1 MISGGNATVFVS
13 SLDDAIRFYTE
24 RLGLKL
30 TNRFGNQW
38 ATLRAGPSYW
48 TSDDKVGAGLTIAL
62 HPASP
67 KYPPPGT
74 NGGVGFGLETYMPI
88 ESVVSVFGERGV
100 RTEGEILRYEAG
112 NLTTLFDQDSLPTY
126 INEFP
131 PHMLEASDL
140 AGDDEAD
147 DNTDDEVPDDLVAGG
162 HAIVYVSNMDA
173 GVRFYTQTLGMKLTF
188 RHEDKF
194 ATAEVGDLLLAIH
207 PRTPFAPPPGTKGSV
222 VLGLSI
228 DEPIDR
234 VVSRLAAHGV
244 RTLGPVVRAEH
255 GDTVEIADPD
265 GNPIILREA
274 ARSDGAVDSVKVE
287 VGSVK

>member
-1 MISGGNATVFVS
+1 MISGGNATVFVN
-13 SLDDAIRFYTE
+13 SLDDAIQFYAE
-24 RLGLKL
+24 RLDLKL
-30 TNRFGNQW
+30 TNRFGSQW

-67 KYPPPGT
+67 KYPAPGT
-74 NGGVGFGLETYMPI
+74 NGGVGFGLETYVPI
-88 ESVVSVFGERGV
+88 ESVMRVFGERGV
-100 RTEGEILRYEAG
+100 RTEGDIIRYDAG
-112 NLTTLFDQDSLPTY
+112 NLIRLRDQDGLPSY

-140 AGDDEAD
+140 AADDERD
-147 DNTDDEVPDDLVAGG
+147 DQTTALVAGG
-162 HAIVYVSNMDA
+162 HAIVYVSNMDE
-173 GVRFYTQTLGMKLTF
+173 GVRFYTGTLGMKLTY
-188 RHEDKF
+188 RHENAF
-194 ATAEVGDLLLAIH
+194 ASAETGDFLLAIH
-207 PRTPFAPPPGTKGSV
+207 PSTPFAPPPGTKGSV

-255 GDTVEIADPD
+255 GDSVEIADPD
-265 GNPIILREA
+265 GNTIVLREA
-274 ARSDGAVDSVKVE
+274 AAATAGAPRRPVRTAMA
-287 VGSVK
+287 

>member
-13 SLDDAIRFYTE
+13 NLDEAIQFYAE

-30 TNRFGNQW
+30 TNRFGSQW

-48 TSDDKVGAGLTIAL
+48 TSDEKVGAGLTIAL

-74 NGGVGFGLETYMPI
+74 PGGVGFGLETYMPI
-88 ESVVSVFGERGV
+88 ESVAKVFGTRDI
-100 RTEGEILRYEAG
+100 RMEGEIIRYEAG
-112 NLTTLFDQDSLPTY
+112 NLISLRDQDGLATY

-131 PHMLEASDL
+131 PHMLEESDL
-140 AGDDEAD
+140 AADSEAD
-147 DNTDDEVPDDLVAGG
+147 DDVAALIAGG

-173 GVRFYTQTLGMKLTF
+173 SIRFYTAVLGMKLTY
-188 RHEDKF
+188 RYEDRF
-194 ATAEVGDLLLAIH
+194 ASAEVDNLLLAIH

-222 VLGLSI
+222 LLGLSV

-234 VVSRLAAHGV
+234 VVSRLATQGV

-255 GDTVEIADPD
+255 GDAVEVDDPD
-265 GNPIILREA
+265 GNVIILREA
-274 ARSDGAVDSVKVE
+274 AGSAGTSVATLTT
-287 VGSVK
+287 SAT

>member
-13 SLDDAIRFYTE
+13 SLDDAIQFYTG
-24 RLGLKL
+24 RLGFQL

-67 KYPPPGT
+67 KYPAPGT
-74 NGGVGFGLETYMPI
+74 PGGVGFGIETYMPI
-88 ESVVSVFGERGV
+88 ESVVNLFRERAV
-100 RTEGEILRYEAG
+100 STEGDIVRYEAG
-112 NLTTLFDQDSLPTY
+112 NLIRLRDQDGLQSY

-140 AGDDEAD
+140 AGEDEAD
-147 DNTDDEVPDDLVAGG
+147 DEAAGLVSGG

-173 GVRFYTQTLGMKLTF
+173 GVRFYTTVLGMKLTY
-188 RHEDKF
+188 RHANNF
-194 ATAEVGDLLLAIH
+194 ATAEIGDFLLAIH
-207 PRTPFAPPPGTKGSV
+207 PSTPFAPPPGTKGAV
-222 VLGLSI
+222 VLGLSV
-228 DEPIDR
+228 DEPIER
-234 VVSRLAAHGV
+234 VVSRLSTQGL
-244 RTLGPVVRAEH
+244 RMLGPIIRAEH

-265 GNPIILREA
+265 GNVIILREVTSGG
-274 ARSDGAVDSVKVE
+274 ARECAKVA

>member
-13 SLDDAIRFYTE
+13 SLDEAIEFYGQ

-38 ATLRAGPSYW
+38 ATLWAGSCYW
-48 TSDDKVGAGLTIAL
+48 SSGKNAGAGLTLAL

-74 NGGVGFGLETYMPI
+74 NGGVGFGLETYVPI
-88 ESVVSVFGERGV
+88 ESVKTALDARGV
-100 RTEGEILRYEAG
+100 RTEGEIIRYEAG
-112 NLTTLFDQDSLPTY
+112 NLISLRDQDGLPTY

-140 AGDDEAD
+140 AAD
-147 DNTDDEVPDDLVAGG
+147 DARDDEVAALVAGG
-162 HAIVYVSNMDA
+162 HAIVYVSNMDE
-173 GVRFYTQTLGMKLTF
+173 GVRFYTGTLGMKLAY
-188 RHEDKF
+188 RYEDKF
-194 ATAEVGDLLLAIH
+194 ATAEAGTFLLAIH
-207 PRTPFAPPPGTKGSV
+207 PRTPFAPPPGTMGAV

-255 GDTVEIADPD
+255 GDSVEGDSVEIADPD
-265 GNPIILREA
+265 GNVIILREMAGAATPSSRRRPAPA
-274 ARSDGAVDSVKVE
+274 ARV
-287 VGSVK
+287 